1 MDKVDIKT
9 ERLYIRNITLNDVDD
24 VYLSWLNDYESTK
37 YIVHRKNSID
47 SLKKYVKEKIDNPN
61 TIFLAIFDLL
71 SNKHIGNIKF
81 EPIDLAERFAVMGI
95 LIGDSNYKG
104 IGIAKEV
111 IINTSFYLNRSLN
124 INKIY
129 LGVNTNNLPA
139 LKAYTKMGFRQS
151 ITNKVFAKSIN
162 SKIFEL
168 EISRN

>member
-24 VYLSWLNDYESTK
+24 VYLSWLNDYENTK

-81 EPIDLAERFAVMGI
+81 EPVDLTERFAVMGI

-111 IINTSFYLNRSLN
+111 IVNTSIYLNRSLN

-151 ITNKVFAKSIN
+151 TTNKIFAKSKN
-162 SKIFEL
+162 SELFEL
-168 EISRN
+168 EI